1 MTTYPCPKGHD
12 STDPVWCSECSTR
25 IGGAAPVSTPAPAA
39 SAGGEICPTPGCDT
53 PRDGRSRYCENCRY
67 DFDLGKAYVGDGA
80 VILTPVAPPPAASPP
95 PVSVAPPSPVAALD
109 TRRWEVVISV
119 DPADWEQDPDAPAP
133 IGEPDRIFPLD
144 LAEHLIGRRSN
155 HPEIH
160 PTIVP
165 DERDHGVSRRHA
177 VLIRQADGSYA
188 VKELGSTNG
197 TKLNGKPLA
206 PGVLTPL
213 AVGDSLSLPFWTRV
227 TLRTQT

>member
-25 IGGAAPVSTPAPAA
+25 IAAAAPAPAPA
-39 SAGGEICPTPGCDT
+39 TSAGGEICPTPGCGT
-53 PRDGRSRYCENCRY
+53 PRDGRSRFCENCRY
-67 DFDLGKAYVGDGA
+67 DFELGKAYAGDGA
-80 VILTPVAPPPAASPP
+80 VTLAPVELP

-109 TRRWEVVISV
+109 TRRWEVVISI
-119 DPADWEQDPDAPAP
+119 DPADWEQDPDSPAP
-133 IGEPDRIFPLD
+133 IGEPVRVFPLD
-144 LAEHLIGRRSN
+144 LAEHLIGRRSS
-155 HPEIH
+155 HPEFF

-177 VLIRQADGSYA
+177 VLLRQPNGSYA

-206 PGVLTPL
+206 PGVLTPV
-213 AVGDSLSLPFWTRV
+213 AAGDFLSLPFWTRV
-227 TLRTQT
+227 TIRTQS

>member
-25 IGGAAPVSTPAPAA
+25 IAGATPAPAVVVA
-39 SAGGEICPTPGCDT
+39 AGEICPTPGCGT

-67 DFDLGKAYVGDGA
+67 DFDLGKAYAGDGA
-80 VILTPVAPPPAASPP
+80 MTLAPVEPPPAASP
-95 PVSVAPPSPVAALD
+95 PPSPVAALD

-119 DPADWEQDPDAPAP
+119 DPADWEQDPDGPAP
-133 IGEPDRIFPLD
+133 VGEPDRIFPLD

-177 VLIRQADGSYA
+177 MLIRQADGSYA

-197 TKLNGKPLA
+197 TKLNGKVLA

-213 AVGDSLSLPFWTRV
+213 AAGDSLSLPFWTRV
-227 TLRTQT
+227 TIRTQH

>member
-1 MTTYPCPKGHD
+1 MTTYTCPKGHD

-25 IGGAAPVSTPAPAA
+25 IAGATPAPVATVTAA
-39 SAGGEICPTPGCDT
+39 GEICPTPGCAT

-67 DFDLGKAYVGDGA
+67 DFDLARPYAGDGA
-80 VILTPVAPPPAASPP
+80 VTLAPAAPPSPP
-95 PVSVAPPSPVAALD
+95 PVSVAAPAAPLD

-119 DPADWEQDPDAPAP
+119 DPADWEQDPDAPP
-133 IGEPDRIFPLD
+133 PVGEPERVFPLD
-144 LAEHLIGRRSN
+144 LAEHLVGRRSN
-155 HPEIH
+155 NPEIH

-177 VLIRQADGSYA
+177 MLIRQADGGYA

-213 AVGDSLSLPFWTRV
+213 AAGDSLSLPFWTRV
-227 TLRTQT
+227 TIRTQS

>member
-1 MTTYPCPKGHD
+1 MTLYPCPKGHD

-25 IGGAAPVSTPAPAA
+25 MTGAPSAA
-39 SAGGEICPTPGCDT
+39 SPGGEICPTPGCGT
-53 PRDGRSRYCENCRY
+53 PRDGHSRYCENCRY
-67 DFDLGKAYVGDGA
+67 DFDLGTAYTGDGA
-80 VILTPVAPPPAASPP
+80 VTLAPVDVPPAQPDPAPAASAPT
-95 PVSVAPPSPVAALD
+95 VAPLD

-119 DPADWEQDPDAPAP
+119 DAAEWEQDVTAPAP
-133 IGEPDRIFPLD
+133 IGEPDRVFPLD

-177 VLIRQADGSYA
+177 LLIRQADGSYA

-197 TKLNGKPLA
+197 TKLNGKFLP
-206 PGVLTPL
+206 PGILTAL
-213 AVGDSLSLPFWTRV
+213 SVGDSLSLPFWTRV
-227 TLRTQT
+227 TIRTQP